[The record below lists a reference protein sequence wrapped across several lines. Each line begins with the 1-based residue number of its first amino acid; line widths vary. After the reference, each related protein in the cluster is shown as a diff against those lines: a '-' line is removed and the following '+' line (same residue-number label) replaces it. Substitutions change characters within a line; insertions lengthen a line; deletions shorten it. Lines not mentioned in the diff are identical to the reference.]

1 MLDKK
6 ILVVDD
12 DLALLSMMQR
22 VLTGAGSTVITAAN
36 GQEALRCLYDQRPD
50 LVILDVMMPNIDGWE
65 TCRNIRQVSNVPIIM
80 LTAQGSDAD
89 IRHGLDDGADDYVV
103 KPFSVDVLL
112 ARVRAVLRRAALPP
126 VDDEPAAYHDGYL
139 TIDLEKRRITVNGE
153 PIKLTATEYK
163 LLAYLVRDADRV
175 LSFEQI
181 LANVWGWEYR
191 DSVDY
196 VHVYVSHLRQKIE
209 PDSKHPQ
216 YILTEHG
223 VGYQFQRRSG

>member
-1 MLDKK
+1 MPDKK

-12 DLALLSMMQR
+12 DLALLDVMQR
-22 VLTGAGSTVITAAN
+22 VLTGAGHAVITASG
-36 GQEALRCLYDQRPD
+36 GQEALRCFYDQRPD
-50 LVILDVMMPNIDGWE
+50 CVILDVMMPDVDGRE
-65 TCRNIRQVSNVPIIM
+65 TCRNIRRVSDVPIIM

-126 VDDEPAAYHDGYL
+126 ADDKPIAYHDGYV
-139 TIDLEKRRITVNGE
+139 TIDLDRRRITVHGE
-153 PIKLTATEYK
+153 PVKLTATEYK
-163 LLAYLVRDADRV
+163 LLAYLVRNADRV

-181 LANVWGWEYR
+181 LENVWGWEYR
-191 DSVDY
+191 DSIDY

-209 PDSKHPQ
+209 ADPRHPQ
-216 YILTEHG
+216 YIQTEHG
-223 VGYQFQRRSG
+223 VGYRFQRASE